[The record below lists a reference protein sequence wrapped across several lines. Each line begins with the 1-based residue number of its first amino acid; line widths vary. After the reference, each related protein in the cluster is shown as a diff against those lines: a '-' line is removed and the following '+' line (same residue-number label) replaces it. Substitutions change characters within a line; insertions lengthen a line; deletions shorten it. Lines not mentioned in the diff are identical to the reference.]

1 MIIMLECIDKGG
13 RCRKERSQRSP
24 KIFEMTITTTM
35 KIMMM
40 MIIMLR
46 MMIIM
51 LMMMMIIFMLDCTA
65 VPEAASLSLTCPRAH
80 GCRAY
85 LHPIVPSN
93 HSEDQDDDVDYDE
106 DDDDDII
113 GFSN

>member
-40 MIIMLR
+40 V
-46 MMIIM
+46 IIM
-51 LMMMMIIFMLDCTA
+51 LMMMMMIIIMLDCTA

>member
-1 MIIMLECIDKGG
+1 MLECIDKGG

-40 MIIMLR
+40 MIIML
-46 MMIIM
+46 M
-51 LMMMMIIFMLDCTA
+51 MMMMIIIMLDCTA

-93 HSEDQDDDVDYDE
+93 HSEDQDDDVDYD
-106 DDDDDII
+106 DDE
-113 GFSN
+113 G

>member
-40 MIIMLR
+40 MIIML
-46 MMIIM
+46 M
-51 LMMMMIIFMLDCTA
+51 MMMMIIIMLDCTA

-93 HSEDQDDDVDYDE
+93 HSEDQDDDVDYD
-106 DDDDDII
+106 DDE
-113 GFSN
+113 G

>member
-24 KIFEMTITTTM
+24 KILEMTM
-35 KIMMM
+35 KIMIMMMMMMMMM
-40 MIIMLR
+40 MIIMLV
-46 MMIIM
+46 MIIL
-51 LMMMMIIFMLDCTA
+51 LMMMMIIIMLDCTA

-93 HSEDQDDDVDYDE
+93 HSEDQDDDVDYD
-106 DDDDDII
+106 DDE
-113 GFSN
+113 G

>member
-40 MIIMLR
+40 MIIML
-46 MMIIM
+46 M
-51 LMMMMIIFMLDCTA
+51 MMMMIIIMLDCTA

-93 HSEDQDDDVDYDE
+93 HSEDQDDDVDYDDD

>member
-1 MIIMLECIDKGG
+1 MIIMLECIDKGD

-40 MIIMLR
+40 MIIML
-46 MMIIM
+46 M
-51 LMMMMIIFMLDCTA
+51 MMMMIIIMLDCTA

-93 HSEDQDDDVDYDE
+93 HPEDQDDDVDYDD

>member
-24 KIFEMTITTTM
+24 KIFEMTITITTTM

-40 MIIMLR
+40 MIIML
-46 MMIIM
+46 M
-51 LMMMMIIFMLDCTA
+51 MMMMIIIMLDCTA

-93 HSEDQDDDVDYDE
+93 HSEDQDDDVD
-106 DDDDDII
+106 
-113 GFSN
+113 

>member
-40 MIIMLR
+40 MIIML
-46 MMIIM
+46 M
-51 LMMMMIIFMLDCTA
+51 MMMMIIIMLDCTA

-93 HSEDQDDDVDYDE
+93 HPEDQDDDVDYDD

>member
-40 MIIMLR
+40 M
-46 MMIIM
+46 MIIM
-51 LMMMMIIFMLDCTA
+51 LMMMMMIIIMLDCTA

-93 HSEDQDDDVDYDE
+93 HSEDQDDDVDYDD

>member
-1 MIIMLECIDKGG
+1 MLECIDKGG

-40 MIIMLR
+40 MIIML
-46 MMIIM
+46 MMM
-51 LMMMMIIFMLDCTA
+51 MMMMIIIMLDCTA

-93 HSEDQDDDVDYDE
+93 HSEDQDDDVDYD
-106 DDDDDII
+106 DDE
-113 GFSN
+113 G

>member
-40 MIIMLR
+40 V
-46 MMIIM
+46 IIM
-51 LMMMMIIFMLDCTA
+51 LMMMMMIIIMLDCTA

-93 HSEDQDDDVDYDE
+93 HSEDQDDDVDYDDD